1 MMISIDKIIN
11 DTNANGMQLKD
22 EWNMLSIEAVQK
34 KKEYSIWNGTLSVH
48 F

>member
-34 KKEYSIWNGTLSVH
+34 KKRVLNLEWNT
-48 F
+48 